1 MTAHWIVGT
10 AGHIDHGKTSLV
22 KALTGQNTDRL
33 KEEQERGI
41 SIELGFAHLDLP
53 GGIRA
58 GVVDVPGHER
68 FVRTMLAGAHGMD
81 LVLFTVAADDG
92 VMPQTVEHL
101 DILHLLGV
109 ERAIFVITKADL
121 ASESRIREVTD
132 EIRALTDGTSLQG
145 SPAVPFSFVSGEGLA
160 DLRAQIVSVLAQG
173 TKPEPHGT
181 FRLPVD
187 RAFAS
192 PGHGRIVTGT
202 AISGEVRPG
211 DRVRCLPGGD
221 VVRVRSVE
229 AHNEAAEVGTWGQR
243 LALNLTGATRSPIGR
258 GDTICHEAI
267 TLTCDRFDARLEVR
281 PGAPNDIKSYQRVRV
296 HIGTAERLGRV
307 MLFGSAGASVATLAP
322 GQRAYCQIELTEPV
336 LALRGDRFI
345 VRDETAQRTIA
356 GGAVVWPA
364 SPKHKR
370 SDPGLAARLEAFD
383 RGDDHVIVESLAN
396 ENDELVVS
404 LARLA
409 LVMNHTEKDVQAR
422 LAIRDDVHAFRLDAD
437 VQYALEDDCRRAK
450 TSIVERVSAWH
461 AAHPLSPGM
470 DIEEARAGCPKGTP
484 ARIVRMLVQELETEG
499 VLAREGPLLRLADH
513 RVQVPSGD
521 QALVARI
528 HGLLG
533 RAPLA
538 PPDLKQ
544 LADELAIERPK
555 LIALM
560 RALEKQHAV
569 VSVAPDL
576 FFSAETIDRVRTDLV
591 RDLSVGDGLTTAA
604 FRDRYQT
611 SRKYAIPLLEYFD
624 RVGLTFRT
632 GEVRRLKRP
641 RLTENA

>member
-1 MTAHWIVGT
+1 MTTHWIVGT

-53 GGIRA
+53 GGVRA

-109 ERAIFVITKADL
+109 ERAIFVITKTDL
-121 ASESRIREVTD
+121 ASEDRIGEVAD
-132 EIRALTDGTSLQG
+132 QIRTLTEGTSLQG
-145 SPAVPFSFVSGEGLA
+145 SPAVPLSVVNGEGLA
-160 DLRAQIVSVLAQG
+160 DLREQIVGMLARKA
-173 TKPEPHGT
+173 KPKPYGS

-192 PGHGRIVTGT
+192 TGHGLIVTGT
-202 AISGEVRPG
+202 AVCGEVRPG

-243 LALNLTGATRSPIGR
+243 LALNLVGATRTPTSR
-258 GDTICHEAI
+258 GDTICDETV
-267 TLTCDRFDARLEVR
+267 TLTCLRFDARLEVR
-281 PGAPNDIKSYQRVRV
+281 PGATSGIKSYQRVRV
-296 HIGTAERLGRV
+296 HIGTAERLGHV
-307 MLFGSAGASVATLAP
+307 VVIGPPGSMVTP
-322 GQRAYCQIELTEPV
+322 GQRAFCQIELDDPV

-356 GGAVVWPA
+356 GGSVVWPDA
-364 SPKHKR
+364 PKHKR
-370 SDPGLAARLEAFD
+370 NEAGLAVRLEAFTS
-383 RGDDHVIVESLAN
+383 GDDHVIVQSLTRESHELA
-396 ENDELVVS
+396 VS

-409 LVMNHTEKDVQAR
+409 QVMNRAASDVRAR
-422 LAIRDDVHAFRLDAD
+422 LDVRSDVHAFRLEGD
-437 VQYALEDDCRRAK
+437 VSYAIEDDCQRAK
-450 TSIVERVSAWH
+450 QAIVGRIRDWH
-461 AAHPLSPGM
+461 AAHPLSTGM
-470 DIEEARAGCPKGTP
+470 DLEEARAGCPKATP
-484 ARIVRMLVQELETEG
+484 AKIVRMLVQELEADG
-499 VLAREGPLLRLADH
+499 VLAREGPLVRLADH
-513 RVQVPSGD
+513 RIQVPTGD

-528 HGLLG
+528 HDLL
-533 RAPLA
+533 RKVPLA

-544 LADELAIERPK
+544 LADELAVERPK
-555 LIALM
+555 LVALM
-560 RALEKQHAV
+560 RALEKQRTV

-576 FFSAETIDRVRTDLV
+576 FFSAETIDKVRADLV
-591 RDLSVGDGLTTAA
+591 RDLSGADGMTAAA
-604 FRDRYQT
+604 FRDRYKT

-624 RVGLTFRT
+624 RIGLTIRV
-632 GEVRRLKRP
+632 GEVRRLKQP
-641 RLTENA
+641 RQTETA